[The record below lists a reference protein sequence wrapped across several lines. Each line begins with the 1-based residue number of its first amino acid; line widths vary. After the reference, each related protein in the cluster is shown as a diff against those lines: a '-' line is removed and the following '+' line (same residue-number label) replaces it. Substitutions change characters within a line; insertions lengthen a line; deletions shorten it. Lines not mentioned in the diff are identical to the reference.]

1 MLQLMKIKKK
11 KISHR
16 NTKHL
21 KVSQNIASYVLKEK
35 HCILCKSTPHLQH
48 ITPEETSQ
56 HIVDQFHY
64 WLLLG

>member
-1 MLQLMKIKKK
+1 MLQLMKIKK
-11 KISHR
+11 ISHQ

-35 HCILCKSTPHLQH
+35 HSILCKSTPHLQH
-48 ITPEETSQ
+48 ITPKETSQ
-56 HIVDQFHY
+56 HIMNQFHY